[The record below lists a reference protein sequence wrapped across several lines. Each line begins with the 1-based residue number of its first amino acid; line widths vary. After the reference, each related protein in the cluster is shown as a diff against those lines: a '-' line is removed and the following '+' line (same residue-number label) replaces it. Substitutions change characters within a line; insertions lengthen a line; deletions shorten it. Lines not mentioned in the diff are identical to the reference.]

1 MGADGPKRT
10 TSWRNQ
16 MQALHGIRDHQRI
29 ISYSLPP
36 GHAVARQGEDDSH
49 GTNSCREN
57 AMTMK
62 FIVALGLILGIALPA
77 AGPKAAEEL
86 PHPVEGHFDLWVS
99 AVSWP
104 ALETLTPA
112 AGGSFDK
119 AGFGIGGSFHWPMRR
134 FGNSDLLVGLDGFVQ
149 GNDSNVEAVYDD
161 LMARNLYIGAS
172 LKWLMGR
179 SRSVS
184 LDAGLGLNFM
194 DIADVNNEYFYLHE
208 QKIWESTAPGGFI
221 GASWDVGR
229 KDPLKQFGLF
239 LSLRAHYADFG
250 TVRDEEAWLPV
261 FLGPDAGKIDGPV
274 YMMLIGLS
282 GR

>member
-1 MGADGPKRT
+1 M
-10 TSWRNQ
+10 N
-16 MQALHGIRDHQRI
+16 
-29 ISYSLPP
+29 
-36 GHAVARQGEDDSH
+36 
-49 GTNSCREN
+49 
-57 AMTMK
+57 MK
-62 FIVALGLILGIALPA
+62 FFVALGLILGIALPGA
-77 AGPKAAEEL
+77 RPEAAEEL
-86 PHPVEGHFDLWVS
+86 PPPVEGHFDLWVS

-112 AGGSFDK
+112 AGGSFDR
-119 AGFGIGGSFHWPMRR
+119 AGFGIGGSFHWPLRR
-134 FGNSDLLVGLDGFVQ
+134 FGNSDLLVGLDGLVQ
-149 GNDSNVEAVYDD
+149 GNDSNVQAVYAD

-194 DIADVNNEYFYLHE
+194 DIADVNNEYFYLNE
-208 QKIWESTAPGGFI
+208 QRIWESTAPGGFV

-229 KDPLKQFGLF
+229 KDPLKHFGLF

-261 FLGPDAGKIDGPV
+261 FLGPDAGIIDGPV
-274 YMMLIGLS
+274 YMLLIGLS